1 MSRRQLRAAARH
13 FTRVAYQIITAFDDQ
28 PSAVDEAVGNF
39 MTRVP
44 VHGLRGGPCDVH
56 PFGARLL
63 IQAFQIDEPDGF
75 IFLDRHDDGS
85 VVNPGKRSEKR
96 ILRQAADASPL
107 SGSGHDPFL
116 CCPGTV
122 PGPRHG
128 VPHRSFL
135 TYALFLHAAA
145 VNNQAALFW
154 GSVVLA
160 ALFPA
165 NIRKADSP

>member
-1 MSRRQLRAAARH
+1 MRAAARH

-75 IFLDRHDDGS
+75 IYSSTVMTMVPSSIPARGPKS
-85 VVNPGKRSEKR
+85 V
-96 ILRQAADASPL
+96 
-107 SGSGHDPFL
+107 F
-116 CCPGTV
+116 
-122 PGPRHG
+122 
-128 VPHRSFL
+128 
-135 TYALFLHAAA
+135 
-145 VNNQAALFW
+145 
-154 GSVVLA
+154 
-160 ALFPA
+160 
-165 NIRKADSP
+165 